1 LEIKCIL
8 IQISSLLI
16 VLSLYSLLLNT
27 NFGMDKSIIRKA
39 IRNFLEFYPILTLL
53 VLWGYFIY
61 EKIQLNIDV
70 LGLPSACAAMA
81 LNITAVL
88 KRLYSKSNCKNEP
101 NS

>member
-1 LEIKCIL
+1 MEIKCIL
-8 IQISSLLI
+8 VQISSLLI

-61 EKIQLNIDV
+61 EQLNIDV

-88 KRLYSKSNCKNEP
+88 KRLYSKSNCNNEP
-101 NS
+101 N

>member
-1 LEIKCIL
+1 MEKSA
-8 IQISSLLI
+8 IQ
-16 VLSLYSLLLNT
+16 
-27 NFGMDKSIIRKA
+27 RA
-39 IRNFLEFYPILTLL
+39 IRLILEFYPILTLV

-70 LGLPSACAAMA
+70 LGLASACAAMA

-88 KRLYSKSNCKNEP
+88 KRLYLKSNCKNEP